1 PSVVH
6 AQQSKTPKRVL
17 VLYWYG
23 RDFPHNAE
31 FDRSFQNVLNSA
43 APGSIEYYPEYLE
56 TDRFPGEEQ
65 ALLLRDYLRQK
76 YADRTIDVV
85 VASGYVPLDFLVKYR
100 DELFPNT
107 PIVFLLGTHPSP
119 QELAAGPGMTGII
132 IMNTYRQTVDL
143 ALRLHPG
150 MEQVFIVSGT
160 LEHDKKYEIAA
171 REPLD
176 GFQSR
181 VQITYLTDL
190 TPDDVIAKMKSL
202 LEKSVVLYVWQ
213 MVRDQQGQ
221 LLEATDVL
229 SLIVRSARVPI
240 YRMTGSSIGN
250 GIVGGYVFTDEA
262 NANRRAEIALR

>member
-1 PSVVH
+1 MKPGKNSTIARLNFTRLAATVACVVTFLLPSVVH

-107 PIVFLLGTHPSP
+107 P
-119 QELAAGPGMTGII
+119 
-132 IMNTYRQTVDL
+132 
-143 ALRLHPG
+143 
-150 MEQVFIVSGT
+150 
-160 LEHDKKYEIAA
+160 
-171 REPLD
+171 
-176 GFQSR
+176 
-181 VQITYLTDL
+181 
-190 TPDDVIAKMKSL
+190 
-202 LEKSVVLYVWQ
+202 
-213 MVRDQQGQ
+213 
-221 LLEATDVL
+221 
-229 SLIVRSARVPI
+229 
-240 YRMTGSSIGN
+240 
-250 GIVGGYVFTDEA
+250 
-262 NANRRAEIALR
+262 